1 MSYLTI
7 TAFDSALIATDLLG
21 RRCEFSDRRTAA
33 FIITTEGAVRFSYAG
48 GTVLSTPDHPVFLP
62 RGLSYLNECTE
73 TATSYVINFQTL
85 QSDSSPLQLAPIS
98 ALLAKEYYDAL
109 IRHAA
114 SDTEYGHLAAM
125 ETLYSLAARLLGN
138 APVARYEH
146 PLLTQALEFMR
157 RHYAEPSLSVGDIAR
172 HCCISEVYLRKL
184 FAREKGTSPHRA
196 LYAIRMQ
203 RARLLIEEKR
213 PLQEIADNVG
223 YADVFQFSRAY
234 KRYYGHAPS
243 RDR

>member
-85 QSDSSPLQLAPIS
+85 HDAPAPLQLAPVS
-98 ALLAKEYYDAL
+98 SLLAKEYYDAL

-114 SDTEYGHLAAM
+114 SNTEHGHLAAM
-125 ETLYSLAARLLGN
+125 ETLYSLASQLL
-138 APVARYEH
+138 PSSVAKDEH
-146 PLLTQALEFMR
+146 PLLAKALEFMR

-243 RDR
+243 KDR